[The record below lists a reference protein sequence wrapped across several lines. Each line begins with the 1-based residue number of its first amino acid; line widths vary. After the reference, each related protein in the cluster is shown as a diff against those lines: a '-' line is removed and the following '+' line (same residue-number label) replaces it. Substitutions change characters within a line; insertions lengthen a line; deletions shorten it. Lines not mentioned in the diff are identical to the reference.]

1 MNVSVTAYV
10 IVAVFSMVMSMVRF
24 SPGRVRNDVGK
35 LVTVKGSSIW
45 MSRVFVVHMYVA
57 AATVP
62 SKVPIRMKSIMD
74 TSYPRIL
81 IVMLCIMYQLY
92 AIVMSKLKS
101 VIPCTF
107 SEMCNVNVIG
117 ITWLTS
123 RVCPV

>member
-1 MNVSVTAYV
+1 MSLSVNVSVTVYV

-24 SPGRVRNDVGK
+24 SPGRVRNEVGK

-62 SKVPIRMKSIMD
+62 SKAPIRMKSIMD

-81 IVMLCIMYQLY
+81 IVMLCIAYSTLRY
-92 AIVMSKLKS
+92 CDVETEVSYSL
-101 VIPCTF
+101 
-107 SEMCNVNVIG
+107 NVF
-117 ITWLTS
+117 
-123 RVCPV
+123 